1 MHQNYTSPGGIDIT
15 HDIMTRY
22 KVCFTL
28 AITLMLLTTT
38 IVGGEASGAEKKHKI
53 TRMSDFST
61 TTEDVTDDLLYYR
74 SSPGIRFSASR
85 LGWISPFTV
94 GGGYSSSI
102 ATYET
107 SKYYIYDIEFYLYFS
122 NAHPVLTFKLKDSE
136 EVDNFIRFCIEP
148 DGSSKTKVIF
158 TDKVPEGGN
167 GKTRWKEVSCI
178 GEFQRVHIVIRET
191 PSKIDGQRRDITLT
205 IGDTTI
211 ISQVKLK
218 TQLSTGKIDTRA
230 WDVLLFSVSGSSG
243 FLVVD
248 DIAFNGGKAMFGY
261 NPFIIVIS
269 AAAFGGVVAYVYVFK
284 KPPSSRIL
292 SGRRRIT

>member
-1 MHQNYTSPGGIDIT
+1 
-15 HDIMTRY
+15 
-22 KVCFTL
+22 
-28 AITLMLLTTT
+28 
-38 IVGGEASGAEKKHKI
+38 
-53 TRMSDFST
+53 
-61 TTEDVTDDLLYYR
+61 
-74 SSPGIRFSASR
+74 
-85 LGWISPFTV
+85 
-94 GGGYSSSI
+94 
-102 ATYET
+102 
-107 SKYYIYDIEFYLYFS
+107 
-122 NAHPVLTFKLKDSE
+122 
-136 EVDNFIRFCIEP
+136 
-148 DGSSKTKVIF
+148 
-158 TDKVPEGGN
+158 
-167 GKTRWKEVSCI
+167 
-178 GEFQRVHIVIRET
+178 VIRET